1 MVISSDLDAR
11 IANVVDGAV
20 AASLNNKF
28 GAIASN
34 IFNVVNQ
41 NVDAKLKQSF
51 GNDLHTSTSNSNAD
65 HGASMIPDLSN
76 MLVPRVPLSATLIH
90 HTQSQTVIGNSV
102 SGGVAAITLMLQ

>member
-34 IFNVVNQ
+34 VFNVVNQ
-41 NVDAKLKQSF
+41 KVDAKLKQSF
-51 GNDLHTSTSNSNAD
+51 SNDLHTCTSNCNAD
-65 HGASMIPDLSN
+65 HGASMIPDLS
-76 MLVPRVPLSATLIH
+76 MLVPRVPLSTTLIH
-90 HTQSQTVIGNSV
+90 RTQKPNRYWKFS
-102 SGGVAAITLMLQ
+102 